1 MTEATPPG
9 YVPTPRPTFDSATVI
24 RSEDAVTATW
34 GDDVSG
40 RVFDRI
46 FVSSSKIHHII
57 YELEPH
63 GAFTHSEEYRTIF
76 AAYEVMYV
84 LSGELA
90 LANPETGEVV
100 RAVPGE
106 AVAFGP
112 DTWHHGFNE
121 SADKL
126 RVLEFFAPPPST
138 GTSGA
143 YARTRPMLERS
154 RYTRDDL
161 LASWPDAHASGSRTT
176 LRVVR
181 EPDYLWRIEGETN
194 RSLFGV
200 IASWPQLTVGK
211 LHLPPARIT
220 DARRHGGDMSL
231 LVVAGSVTTQLAEET
246 IELQTNDALYVPE
259 GEEYRLQ
266 NTSTHPAALVCG
278 VAPRYLS

>member
-1 MTEATPPG
+1 MTEVTPPG

-90 LANPETGEVV
+90 LGNPETGEVV

-121 SADKL
+121 TFFMSLMFLLSGLFVWHRDVQLTLGRKMSSEGRLL
-126 RVLEFFAPPPST
+126 RA
-138 GTSGA
+138 
-143 YARTRPMLERS
+143 RS
-154 RYTRDDL
+154 R
-161 LASWPDAHASGSRTT
+161 
-176 LRVVR
+176 
-181 EPDYLWRIEGETN
+181 
-194 RSLFGV
+194 
-200 IASWPQLTVGK
+200 
-211 LHLPPARIT
+211 
-220 DARRHGGDMSL
+220 
-231 LVVAGSVTTQLAEET
+231 
-246 IELQTNDALYVPE
+246 
-259 GEEYRLQ
+259 
-266 NTSTHPAALVCG
+266 
-278 VAPRYLS
+278 